1 MSQNS
6 GKQLNNWPLLAGLA
20 LLLYDYL
27 LTLPSE
33 IHIVW
38 PWPKPWFILVRYLA
52 LSTNFTMVVL
62 TFGTFESQVCGH
74 HETTSSTVHFAGT
87 DEYDIVTYAILTL
100 RVYAL
105 FNRNRVILGLLS
117 LGGLGTLAI
126 GACSGSE
133 APPTLQFRSPEICA
147 SFLMSRVAGVSEAGL
162 FRDLLIFAFTLLRG
176 ILHWRHEN
184 YHSQFVN
191 CFVLDGFVYF
201 CHGGHG
207 QYPDL
212 LLIFAHQFGDVDW
225 LTHGKP
231 LLAGSFAWLASA
243 LSAVLTARLIL
254 NMRKVADTDGMAVG
268 GVASEDANTV
278 EWNDIDGTPMEHIR
292 GHVRNRA
299 SWVYGNDLEAV

>member
-27 LTLPSE
+27 LTLPTE

-38 PWPKPWFILVRYLA
+38 PWPKPWFILVCYLA

-62 TFGTFESQVCGH
+62 TFGTFGSQ
-74 HETTSSTVHFAGT
+74 
-87 DEYDIVTYAILTL
+87 DIITYAILTL

-105 FNRNRVILGLLS
+105 FNRNRIILGLLS
-117 LGGLGTLAI
+117 LGGLGSLAI

-133 APPTLQFRSPEICA
+133 APPTLQFRSLEVCA
-147 SFLMSRVAGVSEAGL
+147 SLLMSRVAGASEAGCSIATV
-162 FRDLLIFAFTLLRG
+162 DMTNILI
-176 ILHWRHEN
+176 
-184 YHSQFVN
+184 Y
-191 CFVLDGFVYF
+191 Y
-201 CHGGHG
+201 
-207 QYPDL
+207 
-212 LLIFAHQFGDVDW
+212 FGDVDW

-231 LLAGSFAWLASA
+231 FLAGSFAWLTSV
-243 LSAVLTARLIL
+243 LSAVLTACLIL
-254 NMRKVADTDGMAVG
+254 NMREVADTDGMAVG
-268 GVASEDANTV
+268 DVASEDTNTV

-299 SWVYGNDLEAV
+299 SWVYGNDLEVV